1 MGNKIITEKDFWICS
16 SGAAPAQLQGT
27 RKSNKQKSGEVY
39 ITIADT
45 ATSSWIDFGCTK
57 NMLMNALIAA
67 VVVIVVVAL
76 IVGTGGVAAIG
87 LVGMM
92 AIGAGAAVTAGIV
105 TAVEGALTCGQNNA
119 GQRGWQNY
127 KKDLILTGSYAVTGG
142 AFMECKVGGVV
153 KYSPKVKTWTDALL
167 FAGTS
172 YSLKLV
178 ECAAVGAGAGAGG
191 FYMAPVVAGLW
202 GGTMSAGWGMSSIGG
217 NLWGMIY
224 GAKGEMAVMRG
235 AGGADSLLHDWA
247 TKDNETA
254 GGAFDAFATGASGE
268 YALGKK
274 IYKQGYVTASD
285 AGYIALYLLFLGAN
299 FKQKVPAPTKP
310 KFNPEQNAEF
320 IDTPENLGNP
330 KDPEPP
336 STPKDGEAFEDPAP
350 PPPPRNFEQEAAN
363 LDNDGGHS
371 YADHGA
377 QTTGNQHKIRLET
390 GETPGG
396 SQRATPEASGKFNS
410 HEKHIAAYED
420 SQVKLQTEKINSKGG
435 LKKKVEIKNEPFNGG
450 TSYTLDANGNLISS
464 PTSYYTAIYKL
475 NPTTGQYELITLYPN
490 N

>member
-178 ECAAVGAGAGAGG
+178 ECAALGAGAGAGG

-202 GGTMSAGWGMSSIGG
+202 GGTTAFAAPSLPSIGG

-254 GGAFDAFATGASGE
+254 GGALDAFATGASGE

-274 IYKQGYVTASD
+274 IQEQGYVTAGD
-285 AGYIALYLLFLGAN
+285 AGQIALYLLFLGAN

-336 STPKDGEAFEDPAP
+336 STPKDGEPFEDPKQKIENKYPEDPFPSDGKTTEAYVEDGLIIDKNGNPVHAP
-350 PPPPRNFEQEAAN
+350 NGKNFIIDMNGNLKIGSRHVHLANGEPVQAAGSITIKRGRVFEIDNGSGHYEPTQEEAAN
-363 LDNDGGHS
+363 FK
-371 YADHGA
+371 
-377 QTTGNQHKIRLET
+377 KIFE
-390 GETPGG
+390 E
-396 SQRATPEASGKFNS
+396 SG
-410 HEKHIAAYED
+410 ID
-420 SQVKLQTEKINSKGG
+420 MSKA
-435 LKKKVEIKNEPFNGG
+435 KENYKYFKN
-450 TSYTLDANGNLISS
+450 
-464 PTSYYTAIYKL
+464 
-475 NPTTGQYELITLYPN
+475 
-490 N
+490 